1 MSRLLKLKEAA
12 RQPLFWAKQTHRLTG
27 LVLAFFLPFHFW
39 ALSHALA
46 GAGALSRVMRMSE
59 NPFYKISEWL
69 LVFLLVFH
77 LAGGL
82 RIMWMEQL
90 DLPASVKD
98 ALAWCAGFSLLV
110 SLVFLFNRYS
120 WF

>member
-12 RQPLFWAKQTHRLTG
+12 RQPLFWAKQTHRLSG

-77 LAGGL
+77 LAGACASCGWNSLTCRL
-82 RIMWMEQL
+82 RSKMLWRG
-90 DLPASVKD
+90 
-98 ALAWCAGFSLLV
+98 ALALACW
-110 SLVFLFNRYS
+110 
-120 WF
+120 